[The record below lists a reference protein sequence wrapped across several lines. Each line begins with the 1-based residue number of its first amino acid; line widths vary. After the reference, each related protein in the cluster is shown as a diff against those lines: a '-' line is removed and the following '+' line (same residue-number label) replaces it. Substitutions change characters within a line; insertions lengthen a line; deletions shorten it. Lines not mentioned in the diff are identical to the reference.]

1 MSSRALRRLRK
12 DQIPDIVNKNKSD
25 EEEEEEEEEYVQTK
39 PFNPFD
45 LVS

>member
-12 DQIPDIVNKNKSD
+12 DQIPDIVNK
-25 EEEEEEEEEYVQTK
+25 EESEGEEEEEEEYIQKK

>member
-12 DQIPDIVNKNKSD
+12 DQIPDIVNKAES
-25 EEEEEEEEEYVQTK
+25 EEEEEEEEEYVQKK